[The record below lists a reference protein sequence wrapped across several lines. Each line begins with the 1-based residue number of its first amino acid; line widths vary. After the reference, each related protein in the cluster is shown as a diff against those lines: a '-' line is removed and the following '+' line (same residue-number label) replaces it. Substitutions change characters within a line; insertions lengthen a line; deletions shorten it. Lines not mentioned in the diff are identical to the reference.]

1 LRQCVLK
8 HISIYFQNLKAAK
21 IYFWEIRALEASVG
35 HISLELSDSTYIS
48 HWPVEHKGTK
58 STPTSPKLS
67 LQEDI
72 KAEKRPPDEELDFP
86 TEFLSEALIK
96 GWWND
101 FIKSGKYNLAT
112 SNCAHIVSD
121 ALKAGITDR
130 LANLILERFGLE
142 KQMDWSLLKTPADAF
157 SAAKIARKVLI
168 ENFNASI
175 EIKDY
180 K

>member
-1 LRQCVLK
+1 
-8 HISIYFQNLKAAK
+8 
-21 IYFWEIRALEASVG
+21 VG
-35 HISLELSDSTYIS
+35 HISLELSDGTYIS
-48 HWPVEHKGTK
+48 HWPVKHKGTK

-72 KAEKRPPDEELDFP
+72 EAEKRPPDEVLDFP
-86 TEFLSEALIK
+86 KEFLNEGLIK
-96 GWWND
+96 EWWNN
-101 FIKSGKYNLAT
+101 FIKSGRYNLAT
-112 SNCAHIVSD
+112 SNCAHIVSE

-130 LANLILERFGLE
+130 VANLILERFGLE
-142 KQMDWSLLKTPADAF
+142 KQMDWSLLKKPVDAF

-168 ENFNASI
+168 ENFNASF